1 MSSESPVSQSEA
13 YPEAEYPD
21 EYARRVALP
30 RVAFFEDAVD
40 VARRMKAEDVAASCP
55 RCSGPMCG
63 PPKGD
68 AAIERSKLMAD
79 AILLERAAA
88 ALRRRLPPDLNVAEL
103 SMLSGIQR
111 IAGDWREQAE
121 APD

>member
-21 EYARRVALP
+21 EYVRRSALSHSQIMDDLAGKYGP
-30 RVAFFEDAVD
+30 RVLPGDHP
-40 VARRMKAEDVAASCP
+40 RRM
-55 RCSGPMCG
+55 PMCG

-79 AILLERAAA
+79 AILLERAVAV
-88 ALRRRLPPDLNVAEL
+88 LRRRPVAYSEQTVIEL
-103 SMLSGIQR
+103 GA
-111 IAGDWREQAE
+111 IALLWRTQAE